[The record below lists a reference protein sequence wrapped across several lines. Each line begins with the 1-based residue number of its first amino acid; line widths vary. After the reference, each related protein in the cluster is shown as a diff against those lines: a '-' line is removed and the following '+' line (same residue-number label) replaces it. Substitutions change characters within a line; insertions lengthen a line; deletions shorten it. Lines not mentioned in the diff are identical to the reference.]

1 MNPRVLFAGALAC
14 AGLASA
20 EVVLAQAPVQGRSAQ
35 GQGQSVELRLR
46 RVEQSARAALSLL
59 KQIDALRREVQTLRN
74 ANERLTNRLEQ
85 AENRLERLSKR
96 RPAAS
101 APATTPAS
109 NDGAGD
115 EDAVDTAAQ
124 SQYEGA
130 VDQLM
135 AAKYPAAI
143 KSFTTFLQEHGSSRF
158 AGKAQYFLAES
169 HYQQGDVKSA
179 LAAYQ
184 QLLARF
190 PNDSK
195 VPESSLKIADLL
207 DELGRTNDAITT
219 LRGVVTNYPG
229 TTFESLARQRLAELG
244 G

>member
-1 MNPRVLFAGALAC
+1 MSSTFARAGAFAC
-14 AGLASA
+14 VGLLWADLSH
-20 EVVLAQAPVQGRSAQ
+20 AQAPVQGRSAQ
-35 GQGQSVELRLR
+35 ASGQSIELRLR

-85 AENRLERLSKR
+85 AENRLETLTRR
-96 RPAAS
+96 RPAA
-101 APATTPAS
+101 APAAPAAD
-109 NDGAGD
+109 NGAGD
-115 EDAVDTAAQ
+115 ESTTDTAAQ
-124 SQYEGA
+124 AQYEGA

-135 AAKYPAAI
+135 AARYPDAI
-143 KSFTTFLQEHGSSRF
+143 KSFTTFLQAHGDSRF

-207 DELGRTNDAITT
+207 DELGRTKEAIST
-219 LRGVVTNYPG
+219 LRAVVTNYPG